1 MMNDDF
7 PWSKLVNF
15 STKMLSPLKL
25 KVGIIVGVGTTLGS
39 VENAT
44 SDGFEAEQRETMT
57 GDSWRQLTAGAL

>member
-1 MMNDDF
+1 
-7 PWSKLVNF
+7 
-15 STKMLSPLKL
+15 MLSPLKL

-57 GDSWRQLTAGAL
+57 GDSWRQMAAGAL

>member
-7 PWSKLVNF
+7 PWSKLF
-15 STKMLSPLKL
+15 HTTSPLKL

>member
-25 KVGIIVGVGTTLGS
+25 KVGIIVGVGS

-57 GDSWRQLTAGAL
+57 GDSWRQLAAGAL